1 LNTLRKQLKEK
12 VLRLS
17 TQKTPVTG
25 AFEALALE
33 IFQHQYQQN
42 DLYRQYCSL
51 LGKDISKITTV
62 FDIPFLPIQF
72 FKNYVIK
79 TNFEGKSWQEKMIFT
94 SSGTTGA
101 ATSQHF
107 VHDLETYLQ
116 IARNGFEPFYGKIEN
131 YCIIGLLPAYAERT
145 GSSLIAM
152 VDDFVKI
159 SKYPQSG
166 FFLYDFKQLI
176 SILKEN
182 QAREIPTI
190 LIGVSFAL
198 LDLAEQYPT
207 DLSNIII
214 METGGMKGRRAE
226 WTRNELHTYL
236 KNAFKVD
243 EIHSEYG
250 MTELFSQAYSLG
262 KGIFQPAPTL
272 RAYTRDITDPLCLLK
287 TPNRQGVLNLI
298 DLGNFNT
305 ISFIATDD
313 LGRIQ
318 ADGSFEILGRLD
330 YSDIRGC
337 NLLVQ

>member
-1 LNTLRKQLKEK
+1 
-12 VLRLS
+12 
-17 TQKTPVTG
+17 
-25 AFEALALE
+25 
-33 IFQHQYQQN
+33 
-42 DLYRQYCSL
+42 
-51 LGKDISKITTV
+51 
-62 FDIPFLPIQF
+62 
-72 FKNYVIK
+72 
-79 TNFEGKSWQEKMIFT
+79 MIFT

-107 VHDLETYLQ
+107 VYDLETYLQ
-116 IARNGFEPFYGKIEN
+116 IARNGFETFYNKIED

-159 SKYPQSG
+159 SKYSQSG

-182 QAREIPTI
+182 QAHKIPTV

-207 DLSNIII
+207 DLSDITI
-214 METGGMKGRRAE
+214 METGGMKGRRTE
-226 WTRNELHTYL
+226 WTRNQLHTYL
-236 KNAFKVD
+236 KNAFNVPK
-243 EIHSEYG
+243 IHSEYG

-262 KGIFQPAPTL
+262 NGIFQPAMTL
-272 RAYTRDITDPLCLLK
+272 RAYARDITDPLCLLK

-298 DLGNFNT
+298 DLGNFDT

-313 LGRIQ
+313 LGRVQ
-318 ADGSFEILGRLD
+318 ADTSFEVLGRLD

-337 NLLVQ
+337 NLLIQ